1 MRYTNFI
8 MITTKQNNMTAKE
21 KAKEL
26 VERFQYKG
34 IYITDVRMSEECAI
48 ESALI
53 CVDEILE
60 NIPNEVMSY
69 KPFMM
74 NTDYWQE
81 VKKEIE
87 KL

>member
-1 MRYTNFI
+1 M
-8 MITTKQNNMTAKE
+8 KAKE

-26 VERFQYKG
+26 VDRFRIGDRNMKSKAKQ
-34 IYITDVRMSEECAI
+34 C
-48 ESALI
+48 ALI
-53 CVDEILE
+53 CVDEILK
-60 NIPNEVMSY
+60 NIPEEVMSY

-81 VKKEIE
+81 VKQEIN

>member
-1 MRYTNFI
+1 
-8 MITTKQNNMTAKE
+8 MTPKE

-26 VERFQYKG
+26 VDVFQYKG

-53 CVDEILE
+53 CVDRILDAVAIDPVLKE
-60 NIPNEVMSY
+60 FGRIADKRFDFY
-69 KPFMM
+69 
-74 NTDYWQE
+74 TE
-81 VKKEIE
+81 VKIEIN

>member
-1 MRYTNFI
+1 
-8 MITTKQNNMTAKE
+8 MTAKE

-26 VERFQYKG
+26 VDVFQYKG

-53 CVDEILE
+53 CVDEFIDALSFNSSPTAE
-60 NIPNEVMSY
+60 GLTEFY
-69 KPFMM
+69 TK
-74 NTDYWQE
+74 
-81 VKKEIE
+81 VKIEIN